1 MIMKQNSIVYN
12 IKVQINSV
20 LLLKDS
26 GESSLEGKNTGEPN
40 LELSFEYLMAK
51 EKLQWISIYSEQ
63 AILMSVCLQSMV
75 DELLLKKVG
84 AKIKQV
90 I

>member
-1 MIMKQNSIVYN
+1 
-12 IKVQINSV
+12 
-20 LLLKDS
+20 
-26 GESSLEGKNTGEPN
+26 
-40 LELSFEYLMAK
+40 MAK

-90 I
+90 TYNKMIIILNEISCVLMFHITTSSSLSTSLIWYFDNDLMIGKSYLFS